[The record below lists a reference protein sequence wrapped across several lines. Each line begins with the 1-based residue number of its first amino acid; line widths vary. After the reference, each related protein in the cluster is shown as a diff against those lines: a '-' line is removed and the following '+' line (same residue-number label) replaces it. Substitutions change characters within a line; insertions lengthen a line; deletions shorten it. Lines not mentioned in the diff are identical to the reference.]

1 MIIRNVCNTD
11 ATAIANIYN
20 EYVTGTT
27 VSFELEPV
35 TVGEMLKR
43 IIEISASFPYFVCE
57 DKGNVV
63 GFCYAHRW
71 KERKAY
77 ENTLETT
84 VYISRSHHG
93 HGVGRQLM
101 ERLIDAC
108 RTKGCHALI
117 ACITGDNEP
126 SINFHERLGFTKV
139 SHFKQVGRKFG
150 RWLDVVD
157 YELLLTDGQMR

>member
-35 TVGEMLKR
+35 TVEEMSKR

-93 HGVGRQLM
+93 HGVGRQL
-101 ERLIDAC
+101 
-108 RTKGCHALI
+108 
-117 ACITGDNEP
+117 

-139 SHFKQVGRKFG
+139 SCFNQVGRKFG